1 MQARIHH
8 LCDNADEQP
17 RFLHISWLFAQDYCE
32 YQLYLDQVKGVE
44 VDDTPAMVEGSAE
57 HQRLEDEFLAK
68 AEAEYTFEEAVEE
81 SQKTPISSRELY
93 VEDRSLG
100 IRGYIDELVLNPDG
114 FTVIDDKPVGKT
126 GKVYPSS
133 KHQVYGYCMA
143 LKHMLRP
150 DEQRPITAAV
160 RARGS
165 DRIVWSEAFDTKA
178 EKKVQRLIKRVHGLI
193 DGDIRSSPL
202 PKRTSVGRAGSSMS
216 AKNGWS
222 PKGGICHV
230 REHKR
235 VGVDGRKEC
244 RQ

>member
-8 LCDNADEQP
+8 PRDDADGQP
-17 RFLHISWLFAQDYCE
+17 RFLHISWLYAQDYCE

-114 FTVIDDKPVGKT
+114 FTVIDDKPVGRT

-143 LKHMLRP
+143 LKHMLGP

-193 DGDIRSSPL
+193 DGDFPF
-202 PKRTSVGRAGSSMS
+202 KS
-216 AKNGWS
+216 ATQAYKCR
-222 PKGGICHV
+222 PCRFFDV
-230 REHKR
+230 CDKR
-235 VGVDGRKEC
+235 VET
-244 RQ
+244 

>member
-1 MQARIHH
+1 MQARNHH
-8 LCDNADEQP
+8 PRNDSDEQP
-17 RFLHISWLFAQDYCE
+17 RFLHIAWLYAQDYCE
-32 YQLYLDQVKGVE
+32 YQLYLDQVKGVA

-81 SQKTPISSRELY
+81 SKKIPISSRELY

-114 FTVIDDKPVGKT
+114 FTVIDDKPVGRT
-126 GKVYPSS
+126 DKVYPSS
-133 KHQVYGYCMA
+133 KHQVYGYCIA
-143 LKHMLRP
+143 LKSMLGP

-178 EKKVQRLIKRVHGLI
+178 ERKVQRLIKRVHGLI
-193 DGDIRSSPL
+193 NGDIQF
-202 PKRTSVGRAGSSMS
+202 KS
-216 AKNGWS
+216 ATQAYKCR
-222 PKGGICHV
+222 PC
-230 REHKR
+230 RFFDACDKR
-235 VGVDGRKEC
+235 VGP
-244 RQ
+244 

>member
-8 LCDNADEQP
+8 PRDDADGQP
-17 RFLHISWLFAQDYCE
+17 RFLHISWLYAQDYCE
-32 YQLYLDQVKGVE
+32 YQLYLDQVKGVA
-44 VDDTPAMVEGSAE
+44 VDDTAAMVEGSAE

-81 SQKTPISSRELY
+81 SKRTPISSRELY

-114 FTVIDDKPVGKT
+114 FTVIDDKPVGRT
-126 GKVYPSS
+126 SKVYPSS

-143 LKHMLRP
+143 LKSMLGP

-165 DRIVWSEAFDTKA
+165 DRIVWSESFDTKA
-178 EKKVQRLIKRVHGLI
+178 ERKVQRLIKRVHGLI
-193 DGDIRSSPL
+193 DG
-202 PKRTSVGRAGSSMS
+202 
-216 AKNGWS
+216 
-222 PKGGICHV
+222 GIPFKPATQAYKCRPCRFFDV
-230 REHKR
+230 CDKR
-235 VGVDGRKEC
+235 VGSTSQK
-244 RQ
+244 

>member
-8 LCDNADEQP
+8 PRDDADGQP
-17 RFLHISWLFAQDYCE
+17 RFLHISWLYAQDYCE

-81 SQKTPISSRELY
+81 SQKNPISSRELY

-100 IRGYIDELVLNPDG
+100 IRGYIDELVLNPNG
-114 FTVIDDKPVGKT
+114 FTVIDDKPVGRT

-143 LKHMLRP
+143 LKHMLGP
-150 DEQRPITAAV
+150 DEQRPITAA

-193 DGDIRSSPL
+193 DGDIPF
-202 PKRTSVGRAGSSMS
+202 KS
-216 AKNGWS
+216 ATQAYKCR
-222 PKGGICHV
+222 PCRFFDV
-230 REHKR
+230 CDKR
-235 VGVDGRKEC
+235 VEP
-244 RQ
+244 

>member
-8 LCDNADEQP
+8 PRDDADGQP
-17 RFLHISWLFAQDYCE
+17 RFLHISWLYAQDYCE

-81 SQKTPISSRELY
+81 SQKNPISSRELY

-100 IRGYIDELVLNPDG
+100 IRGYIDELVLNPNG
-114 FTVIDDKPVGKT
+114 FTVIDDKPVGRT

-143 LKHMLRP
+143 LKHMLGP

-193 DGDIRSSPL
+193 DGDIPF
-202 PKRTSVGRAGSSMS
+202 KS
-216 AKNGWS
+216 ATQAYKCRPCRFFDG
-222 PKGGICHV
+222 CD
-230 REHKR
+230 KR
-235 VGVDGRKEC
+235 VEP
-244 RQ
+244 

>member
-8 LCDNADEQP
+8 PRDDADGQP
-17 RFLHISWLFAQDYCE
+17 RFLHISWLYAQDYCE

-100 IRGYIDELVLNPDG
+100 IRGYIDELILNPDG
-114 FTVIDDKPVGKT
+114 FTVIDDKPVGRT

-143 LKHMLRP
+143 LKHMLGP
-150 DEQRPITAAV
+150 DEHRPITAAV

-193 DGDIRSSPL
+193 DGDIPFKSATQAYKCRPCRFFDVCDKRIQPRS
-202 PKRTSVGRAGSSMS
+202 RGS
-216 AKNGWS
+216 
-222 PKGGICHV
+222 
-230 REHKR
+230 
-235 VGVDGRKEC
+235 
-244 RQ
+244 

>member
-8 LCDNADEQP
+8 LRNDSSEQP
-17 RFLHISWLFAQDYCE
+17 RFLHISWLYAQDYCE
-32 YQLYLDQVKGVE
+32 YQLYLDQVKGIE

-81 SQKTPISSRELY
+81 SRQTPISSRELY

-100 IRGYIDELVLNPDG
+100 IRGYIDELTLNPDG
-114 FTVIDDKPVGKT
+114 FTVIDDKPVGRT

-143 LKHMLRP
+143 LKHMLGP
-150 DEQRPITAAV
+150 DEHRPITAAV

-193 DGDIRSSPL
+193 DGDIPFKSATQAYKCRPCRFFDVCD
-202 PKRTSVGRAGSSMS
+202 KRIQPNSQGS
-216 AKNGWS
+216 
-222 PKGGICHV
+222 
-230 REHKR
+230 
-235 VGVDGRKEC
+235 
-244 RQ
+244 

>member
-8 LCDNADEQP
+8 PRDDADGQP
-17 RFLHISWLFAQDYCE
+17 RFLHISWLYAQDYCE
-32 YQLYLDQVKGVE
+32 YQLYLDQVKGVA

-81 SQKTPISSRELY
+81 SKRTPISSRELY

-133 KHQVYGYCMA
+133 KHQVYGYCIA
-143 LKHMLRP
+143 LKSMLGP
-150 DEQRPITAAV
+150 GEQRPITA
-160 RARGS
+160 
-165 DRIVWSEAFDTKA
+165 
-178 EKKVQRLIKRVHGLI
+178 
-193 DGDIRSSPL
+193 
-202 PKRTSVGRAGSSMS
+202 
-216 AKNGWS
+216 
-222 PKGGICHV
+222 
-230 REHKR
+230 
-235 VGVDGRKEC
+235 
-244 RQ
+244 

>member
-8 LCDNADEQP
+8 PHDDADEQP
-17 RFLHISWLFAQDYCE
+17 RFLHISWLYAQDYYE
-32 YQLYLDQVKGVE
+32 YQLYLDQVKGIE

-68 AEAEYTFEEAVEE
+68 AEAEYTFEEAIEE
-81 SQKTPISSRELY
+81 SKRTPISSRELY

-100 IRGYIDELVLNPDG
+100 IRGYIDELLLNPEG
-114 FTVIDDKPVGKT
+114 FTVIDDKPVGRT

-143 LKHMLRP
+143 LKHMLGP
-150 DEQRPITAAV
+150 DEQRPITATV

-193 DGDIRSSPL
+193 DGDIEF
-202 PKRTSVGRAGSSMS
+202 KS
-216 AKNGWS
+216 ATQAYKCRPCRFFNV
-222 PKGGICHV
+222 CD
-230 REHKR
+230 KR
-235 VGVDGRKEC
+235 VEATSKR
-244 RQ
+244 

>member
-8 LCDNADEQP
+8 LHNDSSEQP
-17 RFLHISWLFAQDYCE
+17 RFLHISWLYAQDYCE
-32 YQLYLDQVKGVE
+32 YQLYLDQVKGIE

-81 SQKTPISSRELY
+81 SRQTPISSRELY
-93 VEDRSLG
+93 VEDRLLG
-100 IRGYIDELVLNPDG
+100 IQGYIDELTLNPDG
-114 FTVIDDKPVGKT
+114 FTVIDDKPVGRT

-143 LKHMLRP
+143 LKHMLGP

-165 DRIVWSEAFDTKA
+165 DRIVWSEPFDTKS
-178 EKKVQRLIKRVHGLI
+178 EQKVQRLIKRVHGLI
-193 DGDIRSSPL
+193 DGDIPF
-202 PKRTSVGRAGSSMS
+202 KS
-216 AKNGWS
+216 ATQAYKCR
-222 PKGGICHV
+222 PCRFFDV
-230 REHKR
+230 CDKR
-235 VGVDGRKEC
+235 VGP
-244 RQ
+244 

>member
-8 LCDNADEQP
+8 LRDNTDGQP
-17 RFLHISWLFAQDYCE
+17 RFLHISWLYAQDYCE

-81 SQKTPISSRELY
+81 SQKAPISSRELY

-100 IRGYIDELVLNPDG
+100 IRGYIDELILNPDG
-114 FTVIDDKPVGKT
+114 FTVIDDKPVGRT

-143 LKHMLRP
+143 LKHMLGP
-150 DEQRPITAAV
+150 DEHRPITAAV

-165 DRIVWSEAFDTKA
+165 NRIVWSEAFDTKA

-193 DGDIRSSPL
+193 DGDIPFKSSTQAYKCRPC
-202 PKRTSVGRAGSSMS
+202 RFFDV
-216 AKNGWS
+216 
-222 PKGGICHV
+222 CD
-230 REHKR
+230 KR
-235 VGVDGRKEC
+235 VGP
-244 RQ
+244 

>member
-8 LCDNADEQP
+8 PRNEADEQP
-17 RFLHISWLFAQDYCE
+17 RFLHISWLYAQDYCE
-32 YQLYLDQVKGVE
+32 YQLYLDQVKAVA

-81 SQKTPISSRELY
+81 SKRTPISSREFY

-100 IRGYIDELVLNPDG
+100 IRGYIDELVLHPEG
-114 FTVIDDKPVGKT
+114 FTVVDDKPVGRT

-133 KHQVYGYCMA
+133 KHQVYGYCIA
-143 LKHMLRP
+143 LKSMLGV

-193 DGDIRSSPL
+193 DEDIPF
-202 PKRTSVGRAGSSMS
+202 KS
-216 AKNGWS
+216 ATQAYKCRPCRFFNV
-222 PKGGICHV
+222 CD
-230 REHKR
+230 KR
-235 VGVDGRKEC
+235 VGSTSQK
-244 RQ
+244 

>member
-8 LCDNADEQP
+8 PRDDADGQP
-17 RFLHISWLFAQDYCE
+17 RFLHISWLYAQDYCE

-81 SQKTPISSRELY
+81 SQKNPISSRELY

-100 IRGYIDELVLNPDG
+100 IRGYIDELVLNPNG
-114 FTVIDDKPVGKT
+114 FTVIDDKPVGRT

-143 LKHMLRP
+143 LKHMLGP

-193 DGDIRSSPL
+193 DGDIPF
-202 PKRTSVGRAGSSMS
+202 KS
-216 AKNGWS
+216 ATQAYKCR
-222 PKGGICHV
+222 PCRFFDV
-230 REHKR
+230 CDKR
-235 VGVDGRKEC
+235 VEP
-244 RQ
+244 

>member
-8 LCDNADEQP
+8 PRDGADGQP
-17 RFLHISWLFAQDYCE
+17 RFLHISWLYAQDYCE
-32 YQLYLDQVKGVE
+32 YQLYLDQVKGVT

-81 SQKTPISSRELY
+81 SKRTPISSRELY

-114 FTVIDDKPVGKT
+114 FTVIDDKPVGRT

-143 LKHMLRP
+143 LKHMIGT

-193 DGDIRSSPL
+193 DGDIPF
-202 PKRTSVGRAGSSMS
+202 KS
-216 AKNGWS
+216 ATQAYKCR
-222 PKGGICHV
+222 PCRYFDV
-230 REHKR
+230 CDKR
-235 VGVDGRKEC
+235 VET
-244 RQ
+244 

>member
-8 LCDNADEQP
+8 PRDNADGQP
-17 RFLHISWLFAQDYCE
+17 RFLHISWLYAQDYCE

-81 SQKTPISSRELY
+81 SKRIPISSRERY

-100 IRGYIDELVLNPDG
+100 IRGYIDELILNPDG
-114 FTVIDDKPVGKT
+114 FTVIDDKPVGRT

-143 LKHMLRP
+143 LKHMLGP

-193 DGDIRSSPL
+193 DGDIPFKSATQAYKCRPCRFFDVCD
-202 PKRTSVGRAGSSMS
+202 KRIQPNSRGS
-216 AKNGWS
+216 
-222 PKGGICHV
+222 
-230 REHKR
+230 
-235 VGVDGRKEC
+235 
-244 RQ
+244 

>member
-8 LCDNADEQP
+8 PRNDADGQP
-17 RFLHISWLFAQDYCE
+17 RSLHISWLCAQDYCE

-44 VDDTPAMVEGSAE
+44 VDDTPAMVEDSAE

-81 SQKTPISSRELY
+81 SQKTSISSRELY
-93 VEDRSLG
+93 VKDRSLG
-100 IRGYIDELVLNPDG
+100 IRGYIDELILNPDG
-114 FTVIDDKPVGKT
+114 FTVIDDKPVGRT

-143 LKHMLRP
+143 LKHMLGA

-165 DRIVWSEAFDTKA
+165 DRIIWSEVFDTKA
-178 EKKVQRLIKRVHGLI
+178 EKKVSTLSSGVQDSRL
-193 DGDIRSSPL
+193 
-202 PKRTSVGRAGSSMS
+202 TSVG
-216 AKNGWS
+216 
-222 PKGGICHV
+222 
-230 REHKR
+230 
-235 VGVDGRKEC
+235 
-244 RQ
+244 